1 MANENFIV
9 TSLPAYVEQQRPVLV
24 KDIVFGTPTVSR
36 IVPQTGIKTTAKI
49 NYISADP
56 VLQDGS
62 NCGWSPQ
69 NTTELTQ
76 REIATA
82 IIKVNEEYCPDTLL
96 GKWAEWNVRIPET
109 QRENLP
115 FEGYVLQILSNSI
128 KNKIEKLVWQGNKL
142 SLDADLKWIDGF
154 IKIASTE
161 AAVTDVA
168 IASDASAWNAIKA
181 VIAALPNDVIRRG
194 DVRVFVAPELYLAFV
209 LDMVE
214 KNFFHYSGP
223 QDAYPEEI
231 VFPGTNVRIVS
242 TAGLSETKY
251 ILATNR
257 DNMYYGCDV
266 ENADEMFKVSY
277 DERGNTLGVAVRWNM
292 GVQFAFPNRV
302 VLGHIGTIPPSPSS
316 GSASA

>member
-9 TSLPAYVEQQRPVLV
+9 TSLPDYVEQRREVLV
-24 KDIVFGTPTVSR
+24 KDVVFGTPTVNR

-76 REIATA
+76 RAIETA
-82 IIKVNEEYCPDTLL
+82 LIKVNEEFCPDTLL
-96 GKWAEWNVRIPET
+96 GKWPEYLVRIPET
-109 QRENLP
+109 QRENFP
-115 FEGYVLQILSNSI
+115 FEGYVLQIISNSI
-128 KNKIEKLVWQGNKL
+128 KNKIEKMLWQGNKL

-154 IKIASTE
+154 IKIASNE

-194 DVRVFVAPELYLAFV
+194 DVRVFIAPELYLAFV

-214 KNFFHYSGP
+214 KNFFHYAGP
-223 QDAYPEEI
+223 MDAYPEEI

-266 ENADEMFKVSY
+266 ENADEMFKVDY
-277 DERGNTLGVAVRWNM
+277 DARGNTLGVAVRWNM

-302 VLGHIGTIPPSPSS
+302 VLGHIGSIPPSPSS

>member
-69 NTTELTQ
+69 NTTELNQ
-76 REIATA
+76 RAIETA

-142 SLDADLKWIDGF
+142 SLDADLRNAYDCLQDLYRYMRVTQTF
-154 IKIASTE
+154 AE
-161 AAVTDVA
+161 AVE
-168 IASDASAWNAIKA
+168 N
-181 VIAALPNDVIRRG
+181 IR
-194 DVRVFVAPELYLAFV
+194 FVALKLPEKL
-209 LDMVE
+209 
-214 KNFFHYSGP
+214 
-223 QDAYPEEI
+223 
-231 VFPGTNVRIVS
+231 
-242 TAGLSETKY
+242 
-251 ILATNR
+251 
-257 DNMYYGCDV
+257 
-266 ENADEMFKVSY
+266 
-277 DERGNTLGVAVRWNM
+277 
-292 GVQFAFPNRV
+292 
-302 VLGHIGTIPPSPSS
+302 IP
-316 GSASA
+316 AM